1 LIFSANYTYAKS
13 MDDASSSGGDKNILT
28 PVDGQVS
35 FGGTRRN
42 DRSVS
47 TYDMRHIINGTYIY
61 DLPIGRGRA
70 LGGNLWKPLDYIAGG
85 WTTSGVIRLSSGFPM
100 MATLSDTNLLGD
112 LTHTIR
118 PDLVPG
124 VPLVNPLWDRS
135 CPTGNGCQPYLNP
148 AAFMRPA
155 LGSLG
160 TAPRTMDSVR
170 GPWAQTFDAAIYKDF
185 GIGENRRIQFRADLL
200 NAFNHPV
207 FRVYPNNAGGTDLFN
222 NAPSTT
228 ALSAADYNT
237 WATANNKPL
246 SSTTGGTAMLNQIN
260 AMVNTYRAGGT
271 ANGALPLD
279 FFRVP
284 LPQNFYGP
292 AATAYD
298 ITNID
303 GYKLF
308 RLRQQ
313 WNTSG
318 GDLYQS
324 GLPRFIQFG
333 VKIFF

>member
-1 LIFSANYTYAKS
+1 
-13 MDDASSSGGDKNILT
+13 
-28 PVDGQVS
+28 
-35 FGGTRRN
+35 
-42 DRSVS
+42 
-47 TYDMRHIINGTYIY
+47 MRHVINGTYIY
-61 DLPIGRGRA
+61 DLPLGRGRA
-70 LGGNLWKPLDYIAGG
+70 LGGNLWKPLDYVVGG

-124 VPLVNPLWDRS
+124 APLVNPLWDRS
-135 CPTGNGCQPYLNP
+135 CPTGSGCQPYLNP

-160 TAPRTMDSVR
+160 SAPRTFDGVR
-170 GPWAQTFDAAIYKDF
+170 GPWAQFFDASIQKNF
-185 GIGENRRIQFRADLL
+185 RIGENRRIQFRADLL

-222 NAPSTT
+222 NAPTTT

-237 WATANNKPL
+237 WATANGQPL
-246 SSTTGGTAMLNQIN
+246 ASTTAGTALLNQIN

-279 FFRVP
+279 FFRVK
-284 LPQNFYGP
+284 LSQNFWGP
-292 AATAYD
+292 AATSYD
-298 ITNID
+298 IRIID

-324 GLPRFIQFG
+324 GSPRYIQFG